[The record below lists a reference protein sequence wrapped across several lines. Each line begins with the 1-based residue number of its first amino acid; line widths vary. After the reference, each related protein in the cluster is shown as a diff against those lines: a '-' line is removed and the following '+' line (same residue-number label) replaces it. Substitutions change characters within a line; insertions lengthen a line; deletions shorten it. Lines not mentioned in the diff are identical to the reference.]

1 MKYDFNSHKEGVPPA
16 AIRTP
21 TPFCNASSYYTTRE
35 DLKLMALQPQ
45 AGVSKQVQNKAL
57 IASLMGSSIEW

>member
-1 MKYDFNSHKEGVPPA
+1 
-16 AIRTP
+16 
-21 TPFCNASSYYTTRE
+21 
-35 DLKLMALQPQ
+35 MALQPQ

>member
-1 MKYDFNSHKEGVPPA
+1 VSPARCYSHSN
-16 AIRTP
+16 AILQSIVIYTP
-21 TPFCNASSYYTTRE
+21 RE
-35 DLKLMALQPQ
+35 DLQLMALQPQ